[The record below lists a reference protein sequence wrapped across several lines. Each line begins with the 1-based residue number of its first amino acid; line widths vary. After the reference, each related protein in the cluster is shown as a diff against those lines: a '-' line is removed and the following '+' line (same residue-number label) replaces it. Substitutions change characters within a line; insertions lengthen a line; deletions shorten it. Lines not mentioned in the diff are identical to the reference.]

1 MSNFA
6 KITPIDLGNKPNKA
20 TVLTLASGVYTTVAT
35 NGAGSATYGVH
46 FKMKER
52 QDKYLIVLKNNTSG
66 GGAATV
72 VATIKGG
79 NSGKWGAG
87 DLAVSIESGKIAII
101 QIESG
106 CFKNETPNA
115 AMKALAGYDDSS
127 TEDMKGDV
135 VITAPSAGIDV
146 AVIKGVF

>member
-1 MSNFA
+1 MANFA
-6 KITPIDLGNKPNKA
+6 KITPIDLGNKPNVAK
-20 TVLTLASGVYTTVAT
+20 VLTAASDIYTTVAT
-35 NGAGSATYGVH
+35 NGADSATYGVH

-52 QDKYLIVLKNNTSG
+52 QDKYTIILKNNTSG

-79 NSGKWGAG
+79 NNGKWSNG
-87 DLAVSIESGKIAII
+87 DLAVSIASGKLAII

-106 CFKNETPNA
+106 RFMNETPNA
-115 AMKALAGYDDSS
+115 TLKALAGYGSDS